1 MGVSVVSIPII
12 LLRKTQMR
20 LSQKVSL
27 GGFLCLSLV
36 MVCIAFVRA
45 AGFRIGKA
53 EDITWDL
60 YWIYMEACIACIM
73 ASVTAMRTVF
83 SEGGSKRSKPRYD
96 PSNTIK
102 ERMMRKIRAKTPWVE
117 VEGQELPNI
126 PSATLTGMRTYI
138 GGNDGKSM
146 TETSHSVPDTETIV

>member
-1 MGVSVVSIPII
+1 
-12 LLRKTQMR
+12 
-20 LSQKVSL
+20 
-27 GGFLCLSLV
+27 

-83 SEGGSKRSKPRYD
+83 SEGSSRRSKPRYD
-96 PSNTIK
+96 PSNTMK

-117 VEGQELPNI
+117 VDGHELPNI

-138 GGNDGKSM
+138 HGNDGKATTDISPP
-146 TETSHSVPDTETIV
+146 TADSETLV